1 MSLLDENIEIPFES
15 LLIGNG
21 WKKELVTTYI
31 YQDGYKS
38 VYIWTVRN
46 LFFRM

>member
-21 WKKELVTTYI
+21 WKKELVLLI
-31 YQDGYKS
+31 FIEMD
-38 VYIWTVRN
+38 
-46 LFFRM
+46 